1 VSRIDKA
8 VILEGSNMKIA
19 DASIQTKSA
28 HTIESSKEVSQRLEI
43 FSSGENFAEDP
54 AFVLDIGSNTSIS
67 PGQIR
72 FDFDEEVSGSEE
84 TEIKLKL
91 IEDFL
96 YQLTGKTF
104 RLRSPKI
111 NIDSGLPVYNVSDK
125 YIKVEQPRDNWG
137 LVYEFKEVTK
147 ESENL
152 RFSASGTVTTSDGR
166 SVAFN
171 LEFIMSREYVN
182 EHYVN
187 VQMGS
192 PKVDPLVVVFG
203 RTGLPKFS
211 RIKAAFDIDS
221 DGKEENISMPEEG
234 SGFLAL
240 DKNEDGVINNGS
252 ELFGPTKGNGF
263 EELRDY
269 DGDGNGWIDE
279 NDEVFSKLSV
289 LTTSQDGQKMT
300 FKLGDLGI
308 GAIYLGETGTQFD
321 IKDEA
326 GEHGEMKS
334 SSVFIREDGSAGTIH
349 HIDLVI

>member
-1 VSRIDKA
+1 
-8 VILEGSNMKIA
+8 MKIA
-19 DASIQTKSA
+19 EASIQSTSA
-28 HTIESSKEVSQRLEI
+28 HTIESSKEVSQKLEI
-43 FSSGENFAEDP
+43 FSSGENLAEDP
-54 AFVLDIGSNTSIS
+54 AFVLDIGSDRAIA
-67 PGQIR
+67 PGQIC
-72 FDFDEEVSGSEE
+72 FSYDEEVSGSEE
-84 TEIKLKL
+84 SEIKLKL

-96 YQLTGKTF
+96 YQLTGKTY

-111 NIDSGLPVYNVSDK
+111 NIDSGLPVYNVSGKD
-125 YIKVEQPRDNWG
+125 IRVAQPRDNWG
-137 LVYEFKEVTK
+137 LAYEFKEVTK

-166 SVAFN
+166 SLTFN

-187 VQMGS
+187 VQMGAA
-192 PKVDPLVVVFG
+192 KVDPLVVVFG
-203 RTGLPKFS
+203 RTGVPKFS
-211 RIKAAFDIDS
+211 RIKAAFDIDPDS
-221 DGKEENISMPEEG
+221 KDEKISMPEEG

-263 EELRDY
+263 EELREY
-269 DGDGNGWIDE
+269 DSDGNGWIDE

-300 FKLGDLGI
+300 FRLGELGI
-308 GAIYLGETGTQFD
+308 GAIYLGETGTRFD
-321 IKDEA
+321 IKDET
-326 GEHGEMKS
+326 GEYGEMKS
-334 SSVFIREDGSAGTIH
+334 SSVFLREDGSVGTIH

>member
-1 VSRIDKA
+1 
-8 VILEGSNMKIA
+8 MKIA
-19 DASIQTKSA
+19 DASIQTKST
-28 HTIESSKEVSQRLEI
+28 HTIESSKEVSQKLGV
-43 FSSGENFAEDP
+43 FSSGENLVEDP
-54 AFVLDIGSNTSIS
+54 AFVLDIGSDTDIA
-67 PGQIR
+67 PGQVR
-72 FDFDEEVSGSEE
+72 FNFDGEVAGSEE
-84 TEIKLKL
+84 NEIKLKL

-96 YQLTGKTF
+96 YQLTGKTY

-111 NIDSGLPVYNVSDK
+111 NIDSGLPIYNVSGKDV
-125 YIKVEQPRDNWG
+125 KVAQPRDSWG

-152 RFSASGTVTTSDGR
+152 QFSASGTVTTSDGR

-171 LEFIMSREYVN
+171 LEFIMSREYVSKY
-182 EHYVN
+182 YVN
-187 VQMGS
+187 AQVGGT
-192 PKVDPLVVVFG
+192 KVDPLVIVFG

-221 DGKEENISMPEEG
+221 DNKDEKISMPEKG
-234 SGFLAL
+234 GGFLAL

-263 EELRDY
+263 EELRAY
-269 DGDGNGWIDE
+269 DSDGNGWIDE

-300 FKLGDLGI
+300 FKLGDLGV
-308 GAIYLGETGTQFD
+308 GAIYLNETGTQFEM
-321 IKDEA
+321 KDEA

-334 SSVFIREDGSAGTIH
+334 SSVFIREDGSAGTIN